1 VAEQV
6 RVDFKRLPL
15 TVKLKAGLKLTGR
28 VVKAAT
34 GRGVPNAEVRV
45 VAQGGPWLPGTT
57 RTDAD
62 GNFDFNTLGE
72 ATYQIYVNGAYFI
85 HRDTVNSGLIKDTQ
99 YQQKEFRAGVE
110 TNLLL
115 EVTPYPGSQ
124 LAE

>member
-1 VAEQV
+1 MTDVYES
-6 RVDFKRLPL
+6 
-15 TVKLKAGLKLTGR
+15 TVQNEALAQHIAAALKDH
-28 VVKAAT
+28 
-34 GRGVPNAEVRV
+34 PNAEVRV

-72 ATYQIYVNGAYFI
+72 ATYQIYVNGAYLI